1 MKTKPLFYGSQE
13 FRLTVC
19 RDGSNAK
26 VVGDTPERISEY
38 LYQKLKVSPFY
49 RPDRENFIVILLDV
63 RRKIIGF
70 EIITTGLLDTVLI
83 HAREIFRPAILQ
95 NAHAIVVAHNHPSND
110 VTPSEADIR
119 TTRDLIRAG
128 QILKIELL
136 DSLIIGDLDNPP
148 SPAYCSLRTLGHFYT

>member
-19 RDGSNAK
+19 RDGSNSK

-38 LYQKLKVSPFY
+38 LYQKLKASPFY

-70 EIITTGLLDTVLI
+70 EIISTGILNAVFV
-83 HAREIFRPAILQ
+83 HAREVFRPAILQ
-95 NAHAIVVAHNHPSND
+95 NAHAVVVAHNHPSNE

-148 SPAYCSLRTLGHFYT
+148 FPTHSSLRQLGHFYT